1 MTHHDALV
9 ARLEAD
15 SQLSGKVFELGM
27 VPTVAPPAFYV
38 VVASSLGDW
47 TQHRVTGR
55 KTAVRSDHV
64 LYAVGKNAAQARW
77 VGGRIVAQLKDY
89 RLTVTGR
96 DVFPPHP
103 WETRPAQIDKD
114 GPITLPFVTVAFGIY
129 SEPA

>member
-15 SQLSGKVFELGM
+15 SLLTGKVFELGM
-27 VPTVAPPAFYV
+27 VPKVAPPAFYV

-47 TQHRVTGR
+47 TQHRVTGQ

-64 LYAVGKNAAQARW
+64 LYGVGQDAKQARW

-96 DVFPPHP
+96 NVFPPHP
-103 WETRPAQIDKD
+103 WESRPDQIDKD

>member
-15 SQLSGKVFELGM
+15 SLLTGKVFELGM
-27 VPTVAPPAFYV
+27 VPKVAPPAFYV

-47 TQHRVTGR
+47 TQHRVTGQ
-55 KTAVRSDHV
+55 KTAARSDHV
-64 LYAVGKNAAQARW
+64 LYGVGQDAKQARW

-96 DVFPPHP
+96 NVFPPHP
-103 WETRPAQIDKD
+103 WESRPDQIDKD
-114 GPITLPFVTVAFGIY
+114 GPIVLPFVTVAFGIY

>member
-15 SQLSGKVFELGM
+15 PQLTGRVFELGM
-27 VPTVAPPAFYV
+27 VPSPAPSFYV
-38 VVASSLGDW
+38 VVSSSLGDW
-47 TQHRVTGR
+47 TQHRATGL
-55 KTAVRSDHV
+55 KTAVRSDHT
-64 LYAVGKNAAQARW
+64 LYGVGLNAAQARW
-77 VGGRIVAQLKDY
+77 VGGRIVTQLKDY

-96 DVFPPHP
+96 NVFPPHP
-103 WETRPAQIDKD
+103 WESRPAQIDKD